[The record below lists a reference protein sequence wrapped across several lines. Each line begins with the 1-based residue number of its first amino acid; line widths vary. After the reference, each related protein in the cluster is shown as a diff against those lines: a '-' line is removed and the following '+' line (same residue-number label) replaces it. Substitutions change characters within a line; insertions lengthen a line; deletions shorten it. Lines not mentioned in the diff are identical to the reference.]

1 MFNGRD
7 ENGRQQMSRC
17 NTKFYSS
24 FPGTV
29 FLNSSS
35 LSCKTSKD
43 NKEKPQEVWKNY
55 TGNSVSERRNTK
67 QIAKFNWCQA
77 LFSLGS
83 SHFHIY
89 SDK

>member
-55 TGNSVSERRNTK
+55 TGKCIRKKKHKADR
-67 QIAKFNWCQA
+67 
-77 LFSLGS
+77 
-83 SHFHIY
+83 
-89 SDK
+89 